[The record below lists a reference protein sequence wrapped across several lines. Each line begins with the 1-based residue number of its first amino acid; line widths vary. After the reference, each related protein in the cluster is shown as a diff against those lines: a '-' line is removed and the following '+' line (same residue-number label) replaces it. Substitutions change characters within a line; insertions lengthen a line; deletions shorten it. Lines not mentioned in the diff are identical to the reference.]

1 MHPSSQSRGSFRIKT
16 MIAPVVLAII
26 SAIPLL
32 LAHSNNALYQCGI
45 RKRFGV
51 QLVHHGWIAELGQWP
66 WHVGLFHRNSAG
78 SGYRCGGTLVDERH
92 VLTSAHCVVRS
103 NGYPM
108 KPVELSVHIGLHDL
122 RELPEHVQV
131 MNVSVVH
138 VHPEF
143 ELNRNDIAL
152 LVLSSEVKYSDYVI
166 PICLDAGA
174 GDDVR
179 TLEGNRGWV
188 TGWGQ
193 LENGTLPRLLRTA
206 QMPVV
211 SHLQCVEADPV
222 LFGRFLNQGVFC
234 AGDRN
239 GTSVCKGD
247 SGGGM
252 YFSEGDRFVLKG
264 IVSFSGMD
272 ENSRCDTSKFIV
284 FANVGYY
291 LPWIKNLTRTDG
303 EIVKPVEKRISE
315 SECDRY
321 KSIAKKR
328 GNGICYNSRSPHS
341 VTIIYEGSLTACS
354 GILVS
359 EDYVLFPCH
368 CRSASFKPEKVRIG
382 FAEYLIQN
390 VTCHPKYKNRMA
402 YNDLALIKLADT
414 IRFSPAILPACLA
427 NNWTENLYETLLVT
441 GHVGAYDRQEPI
453 ESIENRVVAKGNCN
467 QMERFWKVSDGV
479 SDGEICVLNTDP
491 ERTESV
497 RLPGAALQTMST
509 RTCMFNLLGVQIATS
524 TEILTRTE
532 PLDLY
537 ARVSHHL
544 DWLEKVIWGEKT
556 PDAGEKDL
564 TEIPAVTMAP
574 LEDPVSTTVGSIS
587 TFTTESKASTE
598 RLFTNREFVFP
609 DHPFLNLNTT

>member
-1 MHPSSQSRGSFRIKT
+1 
-16 MIAPVVLAII
+16 MIAAVLLAII
-26 SAIPLL
+26 STIPLL
-32 LAHSNNALYQCGI
+32 PAHSNNALYQCGI

-51 QLVHHGWIAELGQWP
+51 QLVHQGWIAELGQWP
-66 WHVGLFHRNSAG
+66 WHVALFHRNSAG
-78 SGYRCGGTLVDERH
+78 SWYRCGGTLVDERH
-92 VLTSAHCVVRS
+92 VLTSAHCVIRS

-108 KPVELSVHIGLHDL
+108 RPVELSVHIGQHDL
-122 RELPEHVQV
+122 RKLPEHVQV

-193 LENGTLPRLLRTA
+193 LKNGTLPRLLRTA

-211 SHLQCVEADPV
+211 SHLQCVEADPQ

-303 EIVKPVEKRISE
+303 EIVKLVSKRISE
-315 SECDRY
+315 KQCDYY

-328 GNGICYNSRSPHS
+328 SNGNCNNSRSPHL
-341 VTIIYEGSLTACS
+341 VTIIFELMPTSACS

-359 EDYVLFPCH
+359 ENYVLFPCH
-368 CRSASFKPEKVRIG
+368 CRDFKPEIVLSHERG
-382 FAEYLIQN
+382 EYKISSI
-390 VTCHPKYKNRMA
+390 TCHPEYVGMS
-402 YNDLALIKLADT
+402 YHDLALIELARSVKL
-414 IRFSPAILPACLA
+414 SNSVVPACLA
-427 NNWTENLYETLLVT
+427 SNWTENLYDTLLVV
-441 GHVGAYDRQEPI
+441 GHTNDRVRQEI
-453 ESIENRVVAKGNCN
+453 FETVLVRAVDKGHCNRLKYYW
-467 QMERFWKVSDGV
+467 RIHDGV
-479 SDGEICVLNTDP
+479 SDGEICVLNYDDDI
-491 ERTESV
+491 RISY

-509 RTCMFNLLGVQIATS
+509 RTCMFNLVGVQTKTS
-524 TEILTRTE
+524 AGFAIGTGQFFLF
-532 PLDLY
+532 
-537 ARVSHHL
+537 ARVAHHL
-544 DWLEKVIWGEKT
+544 DWLENVIWEYRIEYENG
-556 PDAGEKDL
+556 PN
-564 TEIPAVTMAP
+564 EISTTTTTDFHD
-574 LEDPVSTTVGSIS
+574 EGGTTVGSIS
-587 TFTTESKASTE
+587 ESMTDSKPTTE
-598 RLFTNREFVFP
+598 RIFTNREFVFP
-609 DHPFLNLNTT
+609 DHPFLNQPTAKR